1 MEAVDSKEEKII
13 KINMFGG
20 FSIKY
25 GDIPFTFGRAY
36 RSRYI
41 QLFQIL
47 LLNQANGIAKDVLL
61 ENLYGMREG
70 ANQNNSLNNLI
81 FRLRKHLLALGC
93 SQSDDIVIKNG
104 RCWLI
109 SKEKICL
116 DVLEFKKLLGMA
128 EPAMGEEKEKLLVQ
142 ALALYQGELLPQIST
157 EMWVMAES
165 LELKQYFE
173 RAVNTLGKLW
183 GNQKKYR
190 QLLPVYTKA
199 AQIYPFENWQ
209 EKEIECLVKLNL
221 NQEAHQLYQNTVK
234 LYVEEMG
241 VPPSGE
247 YLRRFQDMGRQLSR
261 HSENLAA
268 IQEELQEP
276 LQDSGAY
283 YCNYP
288 SFIDSYRLMVRLM
301 ERSGQSIFLMH
312 CTLVDSKG
320 EPLDGQKVLSRKME
334 WLCEAIRRTM
344 RRGDLFT
351 KYSSCQYLALL
362 LGTSREDCTAISG
375 RIDRKYQQLSGGMR
389 KEIRYYVTSL
399 AEFPERPAKPG
410 FQAELSVWRK

>member
-1 MEAVDSKEEKII
+1 M
-13 KINMFGG
+13 
-20 FSIKY
+20 
-25 GDIPFTFGRAY
+25 
-36 RSRYI
+36 
-41 QLFQIL
+41 
-47 LLNQANGIAKDVLL
+47 LL

-209 EKEIECLVKLNL
+209 TQLIRCNVEMYRYEEAFHIYNDTMELYTRELGNPPMADMQKCFEGVDPLGDSHNGNAPFVSSIKKHKNLSNVPSIALCITTGLCFSLSSPTYSSSNLSGNALADGTPHVLAVTQSEKEAISFSKLNCAATVAVINSSNVMQIGELL
-221 NQEAHQLYQNTVK
+221 N
-234 LYVEEMG
+234 
-241 VPPSGE
+241 GE
-247 YLRRFQDMGRQLSR
+247 YECDAVLWVGGPGEYGIRIACGYFSRRSKSFRTHARYMGRRLACQSR
-261 HSENLAA
+261 TSK
-268 IQEELQEP
+268 
-276 LQDSGAY
+276 
-283 YCNYP
+283 
-288 SFIDSYRLMVRLM
+288 
-301 ERSGQSIFLMH
+301 FL
-312 CTLVDSKG
+312 
-320 EPLDGQKVLSRKME
+320 
-334 WLCEAIRRTM
+334 
-344 RRGDLFT
+344 
-351 KYSSCQYLALL
+351 
-362 LGTSREDCTAISG
+362 
-375 RIDRKYQQLSGGMR
+375 
-389 KEIRYYVTSL
+389 RYYI
-399 AEFPERPAKPG
+399 
-410 FQAELSVWRK
+410 